1 MIFHFNELIF
11 TFLNE
16 RYQINRQNYK
26 VENICP
32 FHTIK
37 KSEKK
42 NHGAIKLIWEITKCI
57 FHFLCNSFFD
67 LTFQEC
73 ILAKKKSTQ
82 GGNMSNW
89 SQLLFLKSPY
99 YHSEKYYRE
108 NIDEQRNEETK
119 FSRWFLSWIM
129 FVDNCTLTQPS
140 WSTYMSRG
148 MQLYTLLHPPN
159 CNHSHL
165 AKKIFAYLNVP
176 FSIASGKLMVQINYS
191 LKKDKQNIV
200 FVPVWSR
207 FPNKNFSLYDTFYLS

>member
-73 ILAKKKSTQ
+73 ILAKMKSKQ
-82 GGNMSNW
+82 GEICQIDGSSFFLHCGITLFGNIT
-89 SQLLFLKSPY
+89 
-99 YHSEKYYRE
+99 EKISMRE
-108 NIDEQRNEETK
+108 KIEQTK
-119 FSRWFLSWIM
+119 FSRWFHSWIM

-165 AKKIFAYLNVP
+165 AKKIFAYLNVS
-176 FSIASGKLMVQINYS
+176 FSIVSGKLMVQINYNFR
-191 LKKDKQNIV
+191 KIYQNKI
-200 FVPVWSR
+200 S
-207 FPNKNFSLYDTFYLS
+207 S